1 MPKTT
6 RDILIKALI
15 EQELSTMAFEELLPE
30 IPVDATPSEALS
42 QARSKLEQEY
52 ALISLSDLES
62 LYRIFIME
70 SDVDSNLDDD
80 GTQFFEVDDMLGK
93 LNIA

>member
-1 MPKTT
+1 MPHTP

-15 EQELSTMAFEELLPE
+15 EQELSTMAFEELMPD
-30 IPVDATPSEALS
+30 IPVDATPAEALI

-52 ALISLSDLES
+52 ALISLADLES

-70 SDVDSNLDDD
+70 SDVDEVDDDD
-80 GTQFFEVDDMLGK
+80 GAKFYEVDDMLGK